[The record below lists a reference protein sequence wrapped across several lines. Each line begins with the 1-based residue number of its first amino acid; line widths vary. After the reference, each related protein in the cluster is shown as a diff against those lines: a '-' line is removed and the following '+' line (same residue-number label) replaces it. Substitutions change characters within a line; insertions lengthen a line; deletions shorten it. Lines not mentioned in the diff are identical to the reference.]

1 MIYEVWGFLFVVV
14 GWKVDYVII
23 IIMESDVFYFRLVL
37 VLGKSLDK
45 EVVEVFRN
53 DWFCSVDMCF
63 FDVIVFVLWCWVF
76 LFINKKVVEEVVGVL
91 IKGVDLVK
99 RFFDFFN

>member
-53 DWFCSVDMCF
+53 D
-63 FDVIVFVLWCWVF
+63 
-76 LFINKKVVEEVVGVL
+76 
-91 IKGVDLVK
+91 
-99 RFFDFFN
+99 